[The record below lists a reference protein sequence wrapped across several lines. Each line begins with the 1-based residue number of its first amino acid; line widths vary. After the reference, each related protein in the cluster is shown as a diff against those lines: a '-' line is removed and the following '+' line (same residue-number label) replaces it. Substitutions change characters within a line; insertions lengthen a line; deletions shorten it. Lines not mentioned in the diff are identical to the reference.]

1 MKVIKMLSEMIDEEL
16 DDAKKYAKKSIK
28 YADEYPELAQTF
40 ATLSKEEMRHKD
52 MLHGQV
58 VKIIEKYR
66 KENGEP
72 PAAMQAV
79 YDYLHERFIE
89 KAHEVTML
97 QEQMK
102 H

>member
-1 MKVIKMLSEMIDEEL
+1 
-16 DDAKKYAKKSIK
+16 
-28 YADEYPELAQTF
+28 
-40 ATLSKEEMRHKD
+40 